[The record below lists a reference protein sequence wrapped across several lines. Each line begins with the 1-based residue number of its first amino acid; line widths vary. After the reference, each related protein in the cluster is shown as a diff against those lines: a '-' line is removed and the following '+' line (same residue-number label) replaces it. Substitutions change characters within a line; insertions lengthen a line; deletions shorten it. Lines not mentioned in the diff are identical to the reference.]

1 MTGYNKYLY
10 DDIGNEYVRKNLYLK
25 EVSELEMKITESDKN
40 LKPQFKEEL
49 KKVIKNRDKHKYNI
63 ELKEYEKLEKN
74 FLKELKQKSEEFKKT
89 LDDKYSLKVKQLK
102 AKLFIST
109 EKLEF
114 YKDYVDLSYD
124 AELAYRVNKTKSN
137 QIPEIIKQLDSLETD
152 LKNAKE
158 YEKDID
164 LNKENKTKK
173 EIVNYKIEQKEI
185 YKAESLRLKDMKRKG
200 MISEKA
206 RKNGLLEFKKKYKE
220 SIELKSYESGIKS
233 GKELIKNKEYEIKND
248 IKTLEN
254 VLKADISDIRRKTP
268 IETEKKYPFVG
279 YFTFLIP
286 GLGQIINKQYIKG
299 FLFFLIS
306 LFIYLIA
313 IPYSLGYGNYQGTGI
328 SGLITLAEGG
338 ARLDKSLI
346 FMIEGIIAVFLIIIA
361 LVSMYLSFRD
371 VIKTEKKMIKGIRP
385 NNWFESKTKIDQD
398 GFPYLV
404 SIPALILT
412 VFIVLVPIA
421 TAILLS
427 FTGMDP
433 KHQSKFPW
441 VGISNYKLIALGEGL
456 AGSVFWLILGW
467 TIIWTIVATSLAIF
481 VGFSLALI
489 ANNERIIAK
498 RFFRTIYLLPW
509 AVPAF
514 ITIMFFSIMFSPNGS
529 LTVILS
535 KILGHQLN
543 VKTDPNA
550 SRITL
555 ILLQSWLGSAY
566 VFLLSTGVLQAIPSD
581 LYEAADIDGATGWQK
596 IRRITLPMVLFQT
609 APLLVGQYTFNFNNF
624 SIIYLFNGGG
634 PFNPSKYGNLAGT
647 TDLLISYIF
656 KLTME
661 NQYQAIGAA
670 ITVVVSMGLMFFAF
684 IGFRN
689 SKAFKEERL

>member
-1 MTGYNKYLY
+1 MFLY
-10 DDIGNEYVRKNLYLK
+10 DEIGNEYERKNIYIKDIAELELKLK
-25 EVSELEMKITESDKN
+25 EADKN
-40 LKPQFKEEL
+40 SKTQYKQGLNNL
-49 KKVIKNRDKHKYNI
+49 KKDKNNHPYNI
-63 ELKEYEKLEKN
+63 KLKEYHSLEKN
-74 FLKELKQKSEEFKKT
+74 FLNKLSKNTDTFKKN
-89 LDDKYSLKVKQLK
+89 LDEKQSSKMKKLKT
-102 AKLFIST
+102 KLFISK

-114 YKDYVDLSYD
+114 YKDYVELSYD
-124 AELAYRVNKTKSN
+124 AELHFKENRILSK
-137 QIPEIIKQLDSLETD
+137 QLPEIINRLNTLEMA

-158 YEKDID
+158 FKADID
-164 LNKENKTKK
+164 LENEKKIKIEINK
-173 EIVNYKIEQKEI
+173 YKDEQKEI
-185 YKAESLRLKDMKRKG
+185 LNHESKRLRDMKAG
-200 MISEKA
+200 GIISEKA
-206 RKNGLLEFKKKYKE
+206 LKNGISELKNKYKE
-220 SIELKSYESGIKS
+220 SIKLKTLESGSKS
-233 GKELIKNKEYEIKND
+233 VNELIRNKKHEIKHD

-254 VLKADISDIRRKTP
+254 VLRADISDIRRKTP
-268 IETEKKYPFVG
+268 IETEKKLPIIG
-279 YFTFLIP
+279 YLTFFLP
-286 GLGQIINKQYIKG
+286 GLGQVINKQYVKG
-299 FLFFLIS
+299 LLFFILTF
-306 LFIYLIA
+306 FIYLIA
-313 IPYSLGYGNYQGTGI
+313 IPYSLGYGNFQGTGI
-328 SGLITLAEGG
+328 SGLINLAEGG

-346 FMIEGIIAVFLIIIA
+346 FMIEGIIAIFLVIIA
-361 LVSMYLSFRD
+361 LVSMYLSFKD
-371 VIKTEKKMIKGIRP
+371 VIKVERNMIQGIRP
-385 NNWFESKTKIDQD
+385 NNWFESKTKIDQE

-412 VFIVLVPIA
+412 IFIVLVPIT

-433 KHQSKFPW
+433 KHQSKFSW

-456 AGSVFWLILGW
+456 AGSVFWLILTW
-467 TIIWTIVATSLAIF
+467 TVVWTIVATSLAIF

-489 ANNERIIAK
+489 ANNERIIGK

-529 LTVILS
+529 LTGILS
-535 KILGHQLN
+535 RVLGHQLN
-543 VKTDPNA
+543 VKTDPTA

-634 PFNPSKYGNLAGT
+634 PFNPSSYGNLAGS

-670 ITVVVSMGLMFFAF
+670 ITVVISMGLMFFAF